1 MANAKECS
9 KYHIIALISHASKVI
24 LKILQARFHQYM
36 HWELLEIQT
45 EFRKGRGTRDQI
57 ANISWIIEKAKEFQK
72 NVYFCIIDCAK
83 AVDCVDHNKLWKIL
97 IEIQISKSHGHFK
110 ISKSR
115 GKLKKSCLVLCK
127 SMDCS
132 TPCRDGFS
140 CLSLFLKFAQI
151 YVIWVGDAI

>member
-1 MANAKECS
+1 MPKNVQTTTQLHSFHMLVKLYS
-9 KYHIIALISHASKVI
+9 KSFKLGFINTWTESFYKYKLSLEKAEEPEIKFPISVGWSK
-24 LKILQARFHQYM
+24 KQS
-36 HWELLEIQT
+36 
-45 EFRKGRGTRDQI
+45 FRKHLLLLYRLHQ
-57 ANISWIIEKAKEFQK
+57 SL
-72 NVYFCIIDCAK
+72 
-83 AVDCVDHNKLWKIL
+83 CVDHNKLWKIL
-97 IEIQISKSHGHFK
+97 IEIQKSKSHGHFK